1 MSKDPFSKLQSS
13 LSLEDLLDQP
23 NTHDSKKWLLTY
35 LDVFV
40 LIVMLV
46 ITLITLGDI
55 KVTTI
60 KPQAVKPK
68 KAPAVTCPPAATP
81 VIVNCPPLVAVENK
95 PLQAI
100 ALPENAAEI
109 KADNADLKAVA
120 KDSDSITPTPAQTP
134 EIATASPNPPQP
146 AAPLQANGHSAEEDK
161 LQQQL
166 TKAIDEFGL
175 NKAVNIKVTQGYAQL
190 EIQDKVLF
198 KSSEAALTAS
208 GEALIKRLVP
218 VLKQA
223 VGLILIEGHTD
234 NLPIK
239 SAQFPSNW
247 ELGASR
253 ATSVLHYLVSQQLDS
268 RHLRATTY
276 ADTMPIADNSTPA
289 GREKNRRV
297 NILIKFSE

>member
-68 KAPAVTCPPAATP
+68 KVPAVTCPPAATP
-81 VIVNCPPLVAVENK
+81 VIVNCPPLVAVENNL
-95 PLQAI
+95 LQAI

-109 KADNADLKAVA
+109 KAEA
-120 KDSDSITPTPAQTP
+120 KESDSITPTPAQTP
-134 EIATASPNPPQP
+134 EIATAGPNPPQP
-146 AAPLQANGHSAEEDK
+146 AAPVQANAHSAEQDK

-198 KSSEAALTAS
+198 KSSEATLTAS

-276 ADTMPIADNSTPA
+276 ADTMPIADNSTAA